1 MDLELD
7 DGTLV
12 DGILQVEEDKV
23 HNVVEVEE
31 VVGVGLEDHDQLR
44 QPRREQ
50 THR

>member
-23 HNVVEVEE
+23 HNVVEE